1 MAEAMR
7 VSHLGSRE
15 DRPTMT
21 VLVFDVGGT
30 RLKACLAGP
39 DGISPVATVPTDAS
53 SADALVAQM
62 ATLGRQLLRG
72 ERPSAVGV
80 SVKGIVDSQCGL
92 LVDVNAPLDQLRGEP
107 IADRLAKAFD
117 APVRIEN
124 DARMYALGELHH
136 GAGRGTENL
145 VCLTLG
151 TGIGVGVVVEGR
163 LLRGSRGVL
172 GILAGHMTIDVDG
185 PPCTCGS
192 VGCLE
197 ALIGSRGFVAD
208 ARDRAREH
216 PGSRLSAD
224 ALDPEDIFA
233 AADDGDPAAKAAVE
247 RFTHVLS
254 CGVVSLIHVYDP
266 DVVVVGGGL
275 SAAAPQFL
283 GQVQRFVG
291 EHAWTQPKGR
301 VRVVASK
308 LGDAAALLG
317 AAELATGA
325 AAV

>member
-1 MAEAMR
+1 
-7 VSHLGSRE
+7 
-15 DRPTMT
+15 MT

-30 RLKACLAGP
+30 RTKAGLAGP
-39 DGISPVATVPTDAS
+39 DGISSVATVLTDAS
-53 SADALVAQM
+53 SADALVAQI
-62 ATLGRQLLRG
+62 AALGRQLLQG

-80 SVKGIVDSQCGL
+80 SIKGIVDPRRGA
-92 LVDVNAPLDQLRGEP
+92 LVDVNAPLDQLSGEP
-107 IADRLAKAFD
+107 LADRLAEALD

-124 DARMYALGELHH
+124 DARVYALGELHH
-136 GAGRGTENL
+136 GAARGAENL

-172 GILAGHMTIDVDG
+172 GILAGHITIDVDG

-197 ALIGSRGFVAD
+197 ALIGSHGLVAH
-208 ARDRAREH
+208 ARTCAREH

-224 ALDPEDIFA
+224 GLDPERIFA
-233 AADDGDPAAKAAVE
+233 AAAQSDAAAVATVE
-247 RFTHVLS
+247 RFTHVLA

-266 DVVVVGGGL
+266 DVVVIGGGL
-275 SAAAPQFL
+275 SASAPQFL
-283 GQVQRFVG
+283 DHVQRFTD

-301 VRVVASK
+301 VRLAAST
-308 LGDAAALLG
+308 LGDRAALLG

-325 AAV
+325 CEIA